1 MSIATIAP
9 DIKQKAAISSTDIA
23 EVVRQIVERF
33 HPIKIVLFGSY
44 AYGNPHEGS
53 DIDILVV
60 MDTPLREVDQAIEIC
75 QSIHYWFGIDLLVRT
90 PAVIM
95 QRLRL
100 GDPFIKEILT
110 QGKVL
115 YESAG

>member
-1 MSIATIAP
+1 MTVLAP
-9 DIKQKAAISSTDIA
+9 VITQKAAISSVAIA
-23 EVVRQIVERF
+23 EVVRQIVEQF

-44 AYGNPHEGS
+44 AYGTPREGS
-53 DIDILVV
+53 DVDLLVV

-75 QSIHYWFGIDLLVRT
+75 QSIDYWFGIDMLVRT
-90 PAVIM
+90 PTAIA
-95 QRLRL
+95 QRLQL

-115 YESAG
+115 YESAGK